1 MTTNSLKRQIM
12 PSKHSQAIAEYYEA
26 DASLTID
33 AIKGSLT
40 AKERW
45 ETLSFADRSGIFL
58 KAADLLST
66 KYRYEVL
73 AATILGQGKNA
84 WQAEIDAAAEL
95 CDFWRFNCTFAEEIY
110 AQQPRI
116 HSQGIINRVE
126 YRPLEGFVLAVGP
139 FNFTAIGGNLASAP
153 ALMGNVVLWKP
164 SASAV
169 HSNFLVYR
177 VLQEAGLPPGVIQFL
192 PGSPKDV
199 VQPALKHSDF
209 AGLHFTGSTFVFQ
222 SLWKQIAE
230 NLQSYRSYP
239 RIVGE
244 TGGKNFH
251 FIHESA
257 DIPSAVNQTIRGAF
271 EFQGQKCSACSKLFV
286 PESIWPEF
294 KDILLSQMKNITQ
307 GGPEDFTSFCGPV
320 INRAAFDKIKGYID
334 YGKENSELIFG
345 GNCDD
350 SKGFFIQPTIFK
362 TSDFDS
368 KLMKE
373 EIFGPVLTVYVYP
386 TSQYEAYLEKVA
398 ESGQYALTGS
408 IFARDREAQSLASE
422 RLRDAAGNFY
432 INDKSTGA
440 FVGQQ
445 PFGGSRLSGTNDKA
459 GSGMN
464 LIRWTSMRTIKEN
477 LLPLN
482 DFRYPSNF

>member
-1 MTTNSLKRQIM
+1 M
-12 PSKHSQAIAEYYEA
+12 PSNHSQAVAEYSEA
-26 DASLTID
+26 NESLTKE
-33 AIKGSLT
+33 AIKGALA
-40 AKERW
+40 AKDRW
-45 ETLSFADRSGIFL
+45 ESLPFADRAAIFL

-66 KYRYEVL
+66 RYRYEVL

-95 CDFWRFNCTFAEEIY
+95 CDFWRFNCSFAEEIY
-110 AQQPRI
+110 AQQPRL
-116 HSQGIINRVE
+116 HSNGIINRVE
-126 YRPLEGFVLAVGP
+126 CRPLEGFVLAVAP

-153 ALMGNVVLWKP
+153 ALMGNAVLWKP

-169 HSNFLVYR
+169 HSNYLVYR
-177 VLQEAGLPPGVIQFL
+177 VLQEAGLPAGVIQFL
-192 PGSPKDV
+192 PGNPQEV

-222 SLWKQIAE
+222 SLWQQISQ
-230 NLQSYRSYP
+230 NLQNYRSYP

-257 DIPSAVNQTIRGAF
+257 DIVSAVNQTIRGAF
-271 EFQGQKCSACSKLFV
+271 EFQGQKCSASSRLYV
-286 PESIWPEF
+286 PDTIWPEF
-294 KDILLSQMKNITQ
+294 KKLLIEKASEIKQ
-307 GGPEDFTSFCGPV
+307 GGPEDFSAFAGPV
-320 INRAAFDKIKGYID
+320 INKAAFDKIKGYIE
-334 YGKENSELIFG
+334 YGKANSDILFG
-345 GNCDD
+345 GGCDD
-350 SKGFFIQPTIFK
+350 SKGYFIQPTIFETDK
-362 TSDFDS
+362 LDF
-368 KLMKE
+368 KLMEE

-386 TSQYEAYLEKVA
+386 ANEYDKYLKLVGDY
-398 ESGQYALTGS
+398 SKYALTGS
-408 IFARDREAQSLASE
+408 IFARDREAQVLASE
-422 RLRDAAGNFY
+422 ILRHSAGNFY

-440 FVGQQ
+440 VVGQQ

-459 GSGMN
+459 GSSLN
-464 LIRWTSMRTIKEN
+464 LLRWISMRTIKEN